1 MPNPIT
7 GLFRSEDEGGY
18 SNQDMMMIGD
28 IIKSMTYKQAVDN
41 PQEFWKRLTS
51 KSYRDKAAE
60 EEERKKIE
68 REIAQYQ
75 EEQMQPPAP
84 AVAAPQRP
92 MSETDPIVDPTAP
105 SFAARLQ
112 PWGPDG
118 QDYVDTQVD
127 PPYPEGGYR
136 TDEILEKFKQMN
148 PNLDWDKVAAQAGGN
163 VPGGNFSAMESSV
176 TYEPTEMDK
185 QLFDY
190 VENQIPRDEAMRM
203 LDSRSRAYNPEA
215 AQMLLD
221 RQGQKEK
228 SASDMLYSRAQEMR
242 AQAEAQQAD
251 MVRKQYQQLSSPE
264 GKLGSTIEM
273 ILQNI
278 DPAMNGPLY
287 NLAISAKLA
296 LDNGDT
302 RTAMELMSKLNSMTG
317 GGIDKVSGGAQQPQV
332 ISYENL

>member
-1 MPNPIT
+1 
-7 GLFRSEDEGGY
+7 
-18 SNQDMMMIGD
+18 
-28 IIKSMTYKQAVDN
+28 
-41 PQEFWKRLTS
+41 
-51 KSYRDKAAE
+51 
-60 EEERKKIE
+60 
-68 REIAQYQ
+68 
-75 EEQMQPPAP
+75 
-84 AVAAPQRP
+84 
-92 MSETDPIVDPTAP
+92 
-105 SFAARLQ
+105 
-112 PWGPDG
+112 
-118 QDYVDTQVD
+118 
-127 PPYPEGGYR
+127 
-136 TDEILEKFKQMN
+136 
-148 PNLDWDKVAAQAGGN
+148 VAAQAGGN

>member
-1 MPNPIT
+1 
-7 GLFRSEDEGGY
+7 
-18 SNQDMMMIGD
+18 
-28 IIKSMTYKQAVDN
+28 
-41 PQEFWKRLTS
+41 
-51 KSYRDKAAE
+51 
-60 EEERKKIE
+60 
-68 REIAQYQ
+68 
-75 EEQMQPPAP
+75 
-84 AVAAPQRP
+84 
-92 MSETDPIVDPTAP
+92 
-105 SFAARLQ
+105 
-112 PWGPDG
+112 
-118 QDYVDTQVD
+118 
-127 PPYPEGGYR
+127 
-136 TDEILEKFKQMN
+136 MN
-148 PNLDWDKVAAQAGGN
+148 PNLDWDKVAQQAGGN
-163 VPGGNFSAMESSV
+163 VPGGTFSQMPDSPERDAQVASLM
-176 TYEPTEMDK
+176 
-185 QLFDY
+185 DY
-190 VENQIPRDEAMRM
+190 VENQIPQDEAMRM
-203 LDSRSRAYNPEA
+203 LDNRSRAYNPEA

-302 RTAMELMSKLNSMTG
+302 RTAMELMSRLNSMTG
-317 GGIDKVSGGAQQPQV
+317 GGVDKVSGGAQQPQV